1 MDTTV
6 FLQGSF
12 GTVIYCGSTVNAAKT
27 KEAKKLILSLLHL
40 WSLDVVKLRP
50 PPGSQCSCIKQS

>member
-1 MDTTV
+1 MSTTV
-6 FLQGSF
+6 FLQVSF

-40 WSLDVVKLRP
+40 WSRCGKTSP
-50 PPGSQCSCIKQS
+50 PPGSQRSCIEQC